1 MICTRLYFIP
11 VIQLVP
17 CVVFRFVVTIRGLLS
32 TYVLPISIP
41 IDGRVLLKTLRVNWE
56 KKEGIEKRDCRD
68 VVREWKGGNGIHDSS
83 IRHLTGSVS
92 VFDLRIS
99 CLLSVG
105 TVDLQIR
112 GLRLRV
118 SKIYL
123 CRQIKYWRSFQLLYK
138 LLHCVTKG

>member
-68 VVREWKGGNGIHDSS
+68 VVRE
-83 IRHLTGSVS
+83 
-92 VFDLRIS
+92 
-99 CLLSVG
+99 
-105 TVDLQIR
+105 
-112 GLRLRV
+112 
-118 SKIYL
+118 
-123 CRQIKYWRSFQLLYK
+123 
-138 LLHCVTKG
+138 